1 MEVIENIYNKYL
13 TEISSNHT
21 ISFLLIGFTAGY
33 LFVKSVKVM
42 AIVLLLGTLFAL
54 YYNYSFSD
62 TQITTLH
69 SLFSFVIQNVTD
81 FLKEY
86 INSIAVSE
94 IVAIIAGFLLGIKF
108 G

>member
-1 MEVIENIYNKYL
+1 MEVIEIIYNKYL

-21 ISFLLIGFTAGY
+21 ISFLVIGFTIGY

-42 AIVLLLGTLFAL
+42 AVVLLFGTLFIL

-62 TQITTLH
+62 TQITTAH

-94 IVAIIAGFLLGIKF
+94 IVAIIAGFLLGVKF